1 MPTESKK
8 KKSKKDEKKVEKKE
22 EKKMSTLLIKAE
34 PTELKS
40 LEHYVDDRVELIRQI
55 FDSLK
60 AKTVESIIPDFLQV
74 KLTIQTLANAYLY
87 GLNCILLQQKPMEE
101 IQELCLEE
109 MLGISKKRLISIINA
124 TKCPTDTESSD
135 SGSDV
140 EKIEGMQCHVQ

>member
-74 KLTIQTLANAYLY
+74 KLTIQT
-87 GLNCILLQQKPMEE
+87 
-101 IQELCLEE
+101 
-109 MLGISKKRLISIINA
+109 
-124 TKCPTDTESSD
+124 SS
-135 SGSDV
+135 
-140 EKIEGMQCHVQ
+140 ETH